1 MATNMDMVT
10 LMDMDM
16 AAMLGLN
23 LIRSL
28 RIVLNPM
35 TPLQDLQVDIE
46 LLRIRC
52 SQWMTRSSSSRSR
65 HRPP

>member
-1 MATNMDMVT
+1 MATNTDMVT

-35 TPLQDLQVDIE
+35 TPPQDLQVDIE

-52 SQWMTRSSSSRSR
+52 SQ
-65 HRPP
+65 